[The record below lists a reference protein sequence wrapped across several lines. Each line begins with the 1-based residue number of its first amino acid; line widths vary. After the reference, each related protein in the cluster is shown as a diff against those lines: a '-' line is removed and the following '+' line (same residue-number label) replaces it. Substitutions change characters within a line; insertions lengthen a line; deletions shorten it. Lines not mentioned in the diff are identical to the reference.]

1 MPEGD
6 AVWRT
11 ARRLHRALAGRV
23 VTDCDLRWPSLATAD
38 LRGRTTVEV
47 VPRGKHILHRLDDGL
62 TLHSHLRMDGSW
74 RTHDPARLTLR
85 QLRDPDVRAVVG
97 CETATAIGTMLGM
110 IDLVRTA
117 DEGRL
122 VGHLGPDLL
131 GPDWDP
137 EVAVANLQRRPDRE
151 IGAALL
157 DQRNLAGVG
166 TMWDAEVL
174 HLERVWPWTPVAEL
188 DAARLRSIVT
198 RVQALV
204 DASKVLRQSTSTG
217 SLAPGQEMLV
227 HGRSGLPCRRCG
239 GPVRL
244 SRIGEAPQD
253 RAMFYCPVCQG
264 GLGPDDD
271 GRRQRPLG
279 EGRSGPSRNG

>member
-11 ARRLHRALAGRV
+11 ARRLHEALSGRV
-23 VTDCDLRWPSLATAD
+23 ITDSDLRWPSLATAD
-38 LRGRTTVEV
+38 LRGRTTVAV

-62 TLHSHLRMDGSW
+62 TLHSHLRMEGSW

-85 QLRDPDVRAVVG
+85 TLRAADVRAVVG
-97 CETATAIGTMLGM
+97 CATATAVGLRLGM
-110 IDLVRTA
+110 LDLVRTV
-117 DEGRL
+117 DESRL

-131 GPDWDP
+131 GADWDP
-137 EVAVANLQRRPDRE
+137 DQAVANLLRQPERE

-174 HLERVWPWTPVAEL
+174 FLQRVWPWAPVGEL
-188 DAARLRSIVT
+188 GPEELRAVVV

-204 DASKVLRQSTSTG
+204 DASKVRRWSVSTG
-217 SLAPGQEMLV
+217 SDRAGEELYV

-244 SRIGEAPQD
+244 STIGRAPQD
-253 RAMFYCPVCQG
+253 RAMFYCPTCQG
-264 GLGPDDD
+264 GLGPQDD

-279 EGRSGPSRNG
+279 EGRAGPSRNG